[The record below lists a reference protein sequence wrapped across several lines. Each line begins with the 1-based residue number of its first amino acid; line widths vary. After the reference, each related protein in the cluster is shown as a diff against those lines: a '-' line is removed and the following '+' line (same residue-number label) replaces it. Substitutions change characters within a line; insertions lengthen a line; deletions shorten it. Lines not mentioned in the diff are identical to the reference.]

1 MATEKLFFHVPW
13 FYKTAAITKNKN
25 KTMIKTT
32 KAIANI
38 YWILPVSGTDQCLTG
53 IILCH
58 LHKAMG

>member
-38 YWILPVSGTDQCLTG
+38 YWILPVVRHWSMFYW
-53 IILCH
+53 H
-58 LHKAMG
+58 YFMPSS